1 MHRLGRSRVA
11 SARIRAALPRWSTGL
26 HRVTAVPVILRPT
39 ISELVFTSTSSWQLD
54 RTRCTV
60 KPLLSN
66 QHLLTAYFAMFHSR
80 VSCGIELWGGAAAC
94 RQVLL
99 IQKKPIRVIYFWNIL
114 AVGRYGYDLD
124 ILHQY
129 WGNCYLK
136 TGKIQILATGP
147 TIMCFQ

>member
-26 HRVTAVPVILRPT
+26 HRVTAVPLILRRT

-66 QHLLTAYFAMFHSR
+66 QHLLTVYFAMFHSR

-114 AVGRYGYDLD
+114 AVGRYGYIAPVLGQF
-124 ILHQY
+124 IR
-129 WGNCYLK
+129 YLK
-136 TGKIQILATGP
+136 TGKMQILATGP